1 VTPRA
6 TYRLQLQPAFG
17 FSDAAA
23 IASYLAD
30 LGVSHVYSSPYLQAT
45 PGSLH
50 GYDVV
55 DHGRVN
61 DELGGPAAHAD
72 MARAFGEAR
81 LGQVLDIVPNHM
93 AIGPDNAWWWDV
105 LENGPSSVYAA
116 YFDVDWDPPESQ
128 LRNLVLVPVLG
139 DHYGRVLEDGD
150 LRVVREGGRFVVE
163 YYEQRFPVAP
173 RSLDTLVG
181 AAAERTGSD
190 DLAFLANAFGALP
203 IASSLDPDDTRRRHR
218 DKEVLAR
225 LLDELLARDVRLANA
240 VDEVVDEL
248 NADPD
253 RLDALLSRQNYR
265 LARWQLG
272 THQLDYRRFFDVTGL
287 AGLRTEDERVFHDV
301 HELVLGWLRTGM
313 LDGVRVDHIDGLRD
327 PTAYLER
334 LTGSARDAWIVVEKI
349 LAATEPLPD
358 WPIAGTTGY
367 EFMARVT
374 GLLTDPDGEQPLT
387 ELYSEITG
395 LDAPWD
401 DVRRAAKR
409 EVLERVLAADLA
421 RLTNLFMAVCVHHR
435 RHRDY
440 SRAELSA
447 VLAEVLVE
455 FPVYRTYARRR
466 ADGSAQLSA
475 SDRAV
480 IDSAID
486 AVAERAQDTDP
497 ELLAL
502 LRSILRLEFDGDDAT
517 ELCVAFQQLSGPTMA
532 KGVEDT
538 AFYRYNRF
546 VAHNDVGGDPG
557 QFAVAPAEFHH
568 ANELVARQWPDT
580 MLTTSTHDTKR
591 SEDVR
596 ARLAVLSEI
605 PGRWGEVVRGWVARN
620 ERHRPR
626 SSTGSLPDRNT
637 EYLLYQTLVGAH
649 PIEADRVQ
657 QFVLKAVREA
667 KVHTSWL
674 APDADYESAL
684 ATFVESLLGDREFV
698 GEVAAFVDEIRV
710 PAQTN
715 SLAQTLWKLTAPG
728 VPDIYQGCE
737 LWDLSLVDPDNRR
750 AVDYDL
756 RRRLLGEVQALTPAA
771 VLARHAEGLPKLHL
785 VRRALQ
791 VRAERPAAFGP
802 GSSYRAIPADGP
814 AAHHVVAYERGEQ
827 VVAVAPR
834 LSARCGGRW
843 DGTALALPSGA
854 WIDVLSDRRYRGP
867 SVDVDDLLADFP
879 VALLVRSHDEGA
891 RADHGDDGDDG
902 DDA

>member
-1 VTPRA
+1 VIPRA

-17 FSDAAA
+17 FADAAA
-23 IASYLAD
+23 IAGYLAE
-30 LGVSHVYSSPYLQAT
+30 LGVSHVYSSPYLQAA
-45 PGSLH
+45 PGSVH

-105 LENGPSSVYAA
+105 LENGPSSVYAS

-139 DHYGRVLEDGD
+139 DHYGRVLEDGE
-150 LRVVREGGRFVVE
+150 LRVVRDGGRFVVE
-163 YYEQRFPVAP
+163 YYDQRFPVAP
-173 RSLDTLVG
+173 RSLDTLIG
-181 AAAERTGSD
+181 SAAERTGSD

-203 IASSLDPDDTRRRHR
+203 IASSLAPEDTRRRHR

-225 LLDELLARDVRLANA
+225 LLGDLLADDMRLANA
-240 VDEVVDEL
+240 VDEVVDEV

-287 AGLRTEDERVFHDV
+287 AGLRAEDERVFRDV
-301 HELVLGWLRTGM
+301 HELVLGWVRTGM
-313 LDGVRVDHIDGLRD
+313 LDGVRVDHVDGLRD

-334 LTGSARDAWIVVEKI
+334 LTADARDAWIVVEKI
-349 LAATEPLPD
+349 LGATEPLPD

-367 EFMARVT
+367 EFLCRVT

-387 ELYSEITG
+387 ELYAEITG
-395 LDAPWD
+395 LDAPWEA
-401 DVRRAAKR
+401 VRRTAKR

-421 RLTNLFMAVCVHHR
+421 RLTNLFMAVCAHHR

-440 SRAELSA
+440 SRAELAA
-447 VLAEVLVE
+447 VLTELLVE

-466 ADGSAQLSA
+466 PDGSAQLSA
-475 SDRAV
+475 ADRAV
-480 IDSAID
+480 IDQAVD
-486 AVAERAQDTDP
+486 AVAQGAPDIDP

-502 LRSILRLEFDGDDAT
+502 LRSILRLELEGDDAT

-538 AFYRYNRF
+538 AFYRYNRL

-557 QFAVAPAEFHH
+557 QFAVTTAEFHH
-568 ANELVARQWPDT
+568 ANELVSKQWPDT

-596 ARLAVLSEI
+596 ARLAVLSEV
-605 PGRWGEVVRGWVARN
+605 PTRWADVVRGWVARN
-620 ERHRPR
+620 ERHWP
-626 SSTGSLPDRNT
+626 SGHASVPDRNT

-649 PIEADRVQ
+649 PIDIERVQ
-657 QFVLKAVREA
+657 QFVRKAVREA

-674 APDADYESAL
+674 APDEDYEAAVSGFVDAVL
-684 ATFVESLLGDREFV
+684 ADDGFL
-698 GEVAAFVDEIRV
+698 GEVAAFVDEIAVAAR
-710 PAQTN
+710 TN

-737 LWDLSLVDPDNRR
+737 LWDFSLVDPDNRR
-750 AVDYDL
+750 AVDFAL
-756 RRRLLGEVQALTPAA
+756 RRRVLSEAESITAPEA
-771 VLARHAEGLPKLHL
+771 LARHDEGLPKLL
-785 VRRALQ
+785 VVHRALR
-791 VRAERPAAFGP
+791 VRAERPAAFAR
-802 GSSYRAIPADGP
+802 GSTYRAIVADGP
-814 AAHHVVAYERGEQ
+814 AERHVVAYERGGD
-827 VVAVAPR
+827 VIAVAPR

-843 DGTALALPSGA
+843 EGTTIALPGGTWTDAFTGRAHGGSSVA
-854 WIDVLSDRRYRGP
+854 VDDVL
-867 SVDVDDLLADFP
+867 AQFP
-879 VALLVRSHDEGA
+879 VALLVRATEGTRSA
-891 RADHGDDGDDG
+891 EGGG
-902 DDA
+902 E